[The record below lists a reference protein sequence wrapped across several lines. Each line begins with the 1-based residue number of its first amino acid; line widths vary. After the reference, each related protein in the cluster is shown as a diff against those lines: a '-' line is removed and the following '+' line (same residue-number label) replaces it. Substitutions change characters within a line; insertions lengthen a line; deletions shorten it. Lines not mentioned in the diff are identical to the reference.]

1 MVSSVQ
7 LVAALIGV
15 SVSAFIFYLV
25 RKDHLVTKDGLIWLL
40 LSLFILLL
48 SLFTD
53 IVDKIG
59 LSLGISYPPILLV
72 LVGIAGILIKLVL
85 NDVEKTQ
92 IKADVER
99 LLQHNALLEAEVA
112 ALRKVKEHATD
123 TSPSIADNVDLRG

>member
-1 MVSSVQ
+1 MISSVQ

-48 SLFTD
+48 SLFTN
-53 IVDKIG
+53 IVDKVG
-59 LSLGISYPPILLV
+59 FGLGISYPPILLV
-72 LVGIAGILIKLVL
+72 LVGMAGILIKLVL

-92 IKADVER
+92 IKADLER
-99 LLQHNALLEAEVA
+99 LLQHNALLEAEIT
-112 ALRKVKEHATD
+112 ALRHAAHTA
-123 TSPSIADNVDLRG
+123 SAPVQPVVSNAD